1 MRARP
6 DVDLKRRIHGRSVSC
21 GRRMDV
27 VLMPKGS
34 EWPRKKSSSYAFKR
48 RSYFLRKPASRGR
61 YRHTTRSSCRYET
74 LWKEDGSERGTATR
88 MNSWC
93 TSSGATF
100 SSPAVKRR
108 SMRAPVTVLSYQAES
123 SIRPRALE
131 ESEVLDVFY
140 PYREDY
146 APALVS

>member
-88 MNSWC
+88 MSFSLYADTCRERPVSAYNEKLMSVRNLMERGWI
-93 TSSGATF
+93 GAT
-100 SSPAVKRR
+100 
-108 SMRAPVTVLSYQAES
+108 
-123 SIRPRALE
+123 
-131 ESEVLDVFY
+131 
-140 PYREDY
+140 
-146 APALVS
+146 